1 LLLTTNITI
10 AGNAKII
17 PKKKKLNEV
26 YTISPYDLKLIL
38 WKAIKQHTQMSEYDS
53 IIIAI
58 IELYKR
64 LFLRLANFEFIQVA
78 LFKQH

>member
-78 LFKQH
+78 LFKQR

>member
-78 LFKQH
+78 LFKQL